1 MTWPSGARC
10 AVAFTFDFDAEEV
23 WLAGDPD
30 AASKPGLLSMG
41 AYGANVGVPEL
52 LRLLDRR
59 GLPATF
65 FVPGRVAEMHPD
77 RVRDIVAAGHE
88 VGAHGYTHRSPTAL
102 SRAEEEDELV
112 KTKAILEGFGTAV
125 RGYRSPAWEF
135 SVNTLELLA
144 AHGIGYSTNLMDR
157 LHPYR
162 HPNGVVELP
171 VQWLLDDAAHFW
183 FSPDEWVKK
192 ISTPSEVREIW
203 EEELLGI
210 RDLGGLLRAH
220 DAPAGDRPPVPA
232 AVPRPLHGDGSGAGR
247 RLGRRLCRHRR
258 HRDRLVA
265 AADELGQDLAQRVDR
280 RRAVADPGVVRGPA
294 VVEVDDRAVVDAVEH
309 APHDPVDLPLAP
321 VDRVDV
327 PQDAREAQAGADH
340 AHPLGVLAVRRPD
353 EPGGDPRGVGDDL
366 LRAGQLLAQ
375 RALLE
380 AAAVRVRVR
389 VVSELVAGG
398 DHAPQERLLAGDLV
412 PEDEERPGP
421 SVLGDQIG
429 DRLGV
434 RGRAVVE
441 GER

>member
-1 MTWPSGARC
+1 VTWPSDARC
-10 AVAFTFDFDAEEV
+10 SVAFTFDFDAEEV

-41 AYGANVGVPEL
+41 AYGANVGVPEI

-88 VGAHGYTHRSPTAL
+88 LGAHGYTHRSPTSL
-102 SRAEEEDELV
+102 TRVEEEEELR
-112 KTKAILEGFGTAV
+112 KTKTILEGFGTAV

-144 AHGIGYSTNLMDR
+144 GHGIGYSSNLMDR

-210 RDLGGLLRAH
+210 RDLGGLCVLTMHPQVIGRPSRLRFL
-220 DAPAGDRPPVPA
+220 DSFMGMVQE
-232 AVPRPLHGDGSGAGR
+232 LDG
-247 RLGRRLCRHRR
+247 
-258 HRDRLVA
+258 VW
-265 AADELGQDLAQRVDR
+265 
-280 RRAVADPGVVRGPA
+280 
-294 VVEVDDRAVVDAVEH
+294 
-309 APHDPVDLPLAP
+309 
-321 VDRVDV
+321 
-327 PQDAREAQAGADH
+327 
-340 AHPLGVLAVRRPD
+340 
-353 EPGGDPRGVGDDL
+353 
-366 LRAGQLLAQ
+366 
-375 RALLE
+375 
-380 AAAVRVRVR
+380 
-389 VVSELVAGG
+389 VAGCA
-398 DHAPQERLLAGDLV
+398 DIADTV
-412 PEDEERPGP
+412 T
-421 SVLGDQIG
+421 SS
-429 DRLGV
+429 
-434 RGRAVVE
+434 
-441 GER
+441 

>member
-1 MTWPSGARC
+1 LTWPSGARC

-41 AYGANVGVPEL
+41 AYGANVGVPEV

-88 VGAHGYTHRSPTAL
+88 VGAHGYTHRSPTGL

-112 KTKAILEGFGTAV
+112 KTKAILEGFGTGV

-135 SVNTLELLA
+135 SVNTLDLLA

-171 VQWLLDDAAHFW
+171 VQWILDDAAHFW

-210 RDLGGLLRAH
+210 RDLGGLCVLTMHPQVIGRPSRLRFL
-220 DAPAGDRPPVPA
+220 DRFMGMVQ
-232 AVPRPLHGDGSGAGR
+232 
-247 RLGRRLCRHRR
+247 
-258 HRDRLVA
+258 
-265 AADELGQDLAQRVDR
+265 EL
-280 RRAVADPGVVRGPA
+280 
-294 VVEVDDRAVVDAVEH
+294 DDVW
-309 APHDPVDLPLAP
+309 
-321 VDRVDV
+321 
-327 PQDAREAQAGADH
+327 
-340 AHPLGVLAVRRPD
+340 
-353 EPGGDPRGVGDDL
+353 
-366 LRAGQLLAQ
+366 
-375 RALLE
+375 
-380 AAAVRVRVR
+380 
-389 VVSELVAGG
+389 VAGCA
-398 DHAPQERLLAGDLV
+398 DIADTVTA
-412 PEDEERPGP
+412 
-421 SVLGDQIG
+421 S
-429 DRLGV
+429 
-434 RGRAVVE
+434 
-441 GER
+441 

>member
-41 AYGANVGVPEL
+41 AYGANVGVPEI

-88 VGAHGYTHRSPTAL
+88 LGAHGYTHRSPTSL
-102 SRAEEEDELV
+102 SRVEEEEELR
-112 KTKAILEGFGTAV
+112 KTKTILEGFGTAV

-144 AHGIGYSTNLMDR
+144 GHGIGYSSNLMDR

-210 RDLGGLLRAH
+210 RDLGGLCVLTMHPQVIGRPSRLRFL
-220 DAPAGDRPPVPA
+220 DSFMGMVQE
-232 AVPRPLHGDGSGAGR
+232 LDG
-247 RLGRRLCRHRR
+247 
-258 HRDRLVA
+258 VW
-265 AADELGQDLAQRVDR
+265 
-280 RRAVADPGVVRGPA
+280 
-294 VVEVDDRAVVDAVEH
+294 
-309 APHDPVDLPLAP
+309 
-321 VDRVDV
+321 
-327 PQDAREAQAGADH
+327 
-340 AHPLGVLAVRRPD
+340 
-353 EPGGDPRGVGDDL
+353 
-366 LRAGQLLAQ
+366 
-375 RALLE
+375 
-380 AAAVRVRVR
+380 
-389 VVSELVAGG
+389 VAGCA
-398 DHAPQERLLAGDLV
+398 DIADTV
-412 PEDEERPGP
+412 T
-421 SVLGDQIG
+421 SS
-429 DRLGV
+429 
-434 RGRAVVE
+434 
-441 GER
+441 

>member
-1 MTWPSGARC
+1 MNSKNDNLAERGRPQGRRLGPDHDWDADEESATFKVVVAQIEDERRIVFARGRSPSRRTGTAPGRGRRRDGDPERRSAHGRARRRPGRSASIDETSGQSEPYPWSVETHLVERRRRRRRAVTWPSGARC

-88 VGAHGYTHRSPTAL
+88 VGAHGYTHRSPTGL

-135 SVNTLELLA
+135 SVNTLDLLA

-171 VQWLLDDAAHFW
+171 VQWILDDAAHFW

-210 RDLGGLLRAH
+210 RDLGGLCVLTMHPQVIGRPSRLRFL
-220 DAPAGDRPPVPA
+220 DRFMGMVQ
-232 AVPRPLHGDGSGAGR
+232 
-247 RLGRRLCRHRR
+247 
-258 HRDRLVA
+258 
-265 AADELGQDLAQRVDR
+265 EL
-280 RRAVADPGVVRGPA
+280 
-294 VVEVDDRAVVDAVEH
+294 DDVW
-309 APHDPVDLPLAP
+309 
-321 VDRVDV
+321 
-327 PQDAREAQAGADH
+327 
-340 AHPLGVLAVRRPD
+340 
-353 EPGGDPRGVGDDL
+353 
-366 LRAGQLLAQ
+366 
-375 RALLE
+375 
-380 AAAVRVRVR
+380 
-389 VVSELVAGG
+389 VAGCA
-398 DHAPQERLLAGDLV
+398 DIADTVTA
-412 PEDEERPGP
+412 
-421 SVLGDQIG
+421 S
-429 DRLGV
+429 
-434 RGRAVVE
+434 
-441 GER
+441 